1 MALET
6 ELVELAREL
15 GRLRQSWR
23 EVVVTVT
30 EDRPGDLAAAE
41 GLCDTVVDGLGEIE
55 DALAHLGPLDGP
67 SLIAASYALRAVRD
81 RYYRELRAAD
91 RAAALR
97 RSLEPHGQAWRAWH
111 HAFRTGLDR
120 CEPGLRAAED
130 ALLRCWREVLET
142 APTPT
147 VRVPTNR

>member
-6 ELVELAREL
+6 ELLELARAL
-15 GRLRQSWR
+15 GRLRDSWR

-41 GLCDTVVDGLGEIE
+41 GLCDTLVDGLGEIE
-55 DALAHLGPLDGP
+55 DALNGLAPLDGP
-67 SLIAASYALRAVRD
+67 ALVAASYGLRAVRD

-97 RSLEPHGQAWRAWH
+97 RSLDPHGPAWRAWH
-111 HAFRTGLDR
+111 HAVRTGLDR
-120 CEPGLRAAED
+120 CEPGLRTAED
-130 ALLRCWREVLET
+130 ALLRCWREVLEA

-147 VRVPTNR
+147 VRVPTSR